1 MCVVKSHVCCGVNE
15 HVILKLFSAL
25 KDAVPLTMSEVNL
38 LLEHRSQL
46 NGGRSA
52 EDEKALGPVLP
63 NARDFCA
70 RFGKLKNE
78 AANERVRK

>member
-1 MCVVKSHVCCGVNE
+1 MCVFNE
-15 HVILKLFSAL
+15 LILAL
-25 KDAVPLTMSEVNL
+25 KNAVPLTISEVNL

-46 NGGRSA
+46 NAARSA
-52 EDEKALGPVLP
+52 VEDDKALGPVLP